1 MVRLQ
6 DDQFG
11 NSVAINDLG
20 DKVVVGALRSNA
32 NGPSS
37 GQVSVYGLVSGAWTQ
52 LGTDI
57 DGAFAGDQFGR
68 SVDMNA
74 SGDRIVVGAELK

>member
-1 MVRLQ
+1 MVHLQ

-37 GQVSVYGLVSGAWTQ
+37 GQVSVYGLVSGDLDTI
-52 LGTDI
+52 GN
-57 DGAFAGDQFGR
+57 R
-68 SVDMNA
+68 Y
-74 SGDRIVVGAELK
+74 